1 MKKLVG
7 IFLVALVVGCGTRK
21 VEKTENLEKIK
32 SDSFTA
38 SYDFLRL
45 QKINLETFRHRGY
58 KYIKEPT
65 AYGIKETFIQNDKVF
80 QKLKIV
86 DSVRYIYNYKTI
98 TKKLYKSVKT
108 KKTQS
113 DGVSTWVW
121 FTGLFF
127 AFLFAIIWNCK
138 RIITRYRGD

>member
-7 IFLVALVVGCGTRK
+7 FFLVVILIGCGTRK
-21 VEKTENLEKIK
+21 TENIKNLEKIN
-32 SDSFTA
+32 SEGLTA
-38 SYDFLRL
+38 NSEFLRL
-45 QKINLETFRHRGY
+45 QKINLESFRDRGY

-86 DSVRYIYNYKTI
+86 DSVRYIDSCRNI
-98 TKKLYKSVKT
+98 TKTLYKSVKT

-127 AFLFAIIWNCK
+127 AFLFAIIWNWK
-138 RIITRYRGD
+138 SIIKSYSVD

>member
-7 IFLVALVVGCGTRK
+7 IFLLVILIGCGTRK
-21 VEKTENLEKIK
+21 TENIKNLEKINLK
-32 SDSFTA
+32 SLTA
-38 SYDFLRL
+38 NSEFLRL
-45 QKINLETFRHRGY
+45 QKINLETFRDRGY

-65 AYGIKETFIQNDKVF
+65 AYGTKETFIQNDKEGI
-80 QKLKIV
+80 KLKIV
-86 DSVRYIYNYKTI
+86 DSVRYIDSCRII
-98 TKKLYKSVKT
+98 TKTLYKSVNN

-127 AFLFAIIWNCK
+127 AFVFAIILNWN
-138 RIITRYRGD
+138 RIF

>member
-7 IFLVALVVGCGTRK
+7 FFLVVILIGCGTRK
-21 VEKTENLEKIK
+21 TENIKNLEKIN

-38 SYDFLRL
+38 TSDFLRL
-45 QKINLETFRHRGY
+45 QKINLETFSDRGY
-58 KYIKEPT
+58 KYIKELT
-65 AYGIKETFIQNDKVF
+65 AYGIKETFIQNDKEGI
-80 QKLKIV
+80 KLKIV

-127 AFLFAIIWNCK
+127 SFLFAIIWNWK
-138 RIITRYRGD
+138 RIF

>member
-7 IFLVALVVGCGTRK
+7 FFLVVILIGCGTRK
-21 VEKTENLEKIK
+21 TENIKNVEKIN

-38 SYDFLRL
+38 NSEFLRL
-45 QKINLETFRHRGY
+45 QKINLESFRDRGY

-80 QKLKIV
+80 NKLKIV
-86 DSVRYIYNYKTI
+86 DSVSYIYNYQTI
-98 TKKLYKSVKT
+98 TKTLYKSVKT

-113 DGVSTWVW
+113 DGVSYWVW

-127 AFLFAIIWNCK
+127 AFLFAIIWNWK
-138 RIITRYRGD
+138 RIF

>member
-1 MKKLVG
+1 MKKLVCF
-7 IFLVALVVGCGTRK
+7 FLVVILIGCGTRK

-38 SYDFLRL
+38 NSKFLRL
-45 QKINLETFRHRGY
+45 QKINLETFTDKGY

-65 AYGIKETFIQNDKVF
+65 AYGIKETFIQNNKVF

-86 DSVRYIYNYKTI
+86 DSVRFICNYKTI

-127 AFLFAIIWNCK
+127 AFLFAIICNWK
-138 RIITRYRGD
+138 RIITRYRRN

>member
-38 SYDFLRL
+38 SSDFFSLK
-45 QKINLETFRHRGY
+45 QLELNQSLDLGY
-58 KYIKEPT
+58 TYTKEPT
-65 AYGIKETFIQNDKVF
+65 PYGMKETFIQNNKREDKR
-80 QKLKIV
+80 KTIDLK
-86 DSVRYIYNYKTI
+86 RYKTI
-98 TKKLYKSVKT
+98 YNRVTITTKIIIKT

-113 DGVSTWVW
+113 DGVSHWVW

-127 AFLFAIIWNCK
+127 AFLFAIIWNLK

>member
-7 IFLVALVVGCGTRK
+7 IFLVVIIIGCGTRK
-21 VEKTENLEKIK
+21 VENIKNLEKINSK
-32 SDSFTA
+32 GLTA
-38 SYDFLRL
+38 NSEFLRL
-45 QKINLETFRHRGY
+45 QKINLESFRDKGY

-65 AYGIKETFIQNDKVF
+65 MYGIKETFIQNDKVF

-98 TKKLYKSVKT
+98 TKKSYKSVKT

-127 AFLFAIIWNCK
+127 AFLFAIIWNWN
-138 RIITRYRGD
+138 RIF

>member
-38 SYDFLRL
+38 SSDFLRL
-45 QKINLETFRHRGY
+45 QKINLESFRDRGY

-65 AYGIKETFIQNDKVF
+65 AYGTKETFIQNDKEGI
-80 QKLKIV
+80 KLKIV
-86 DSVRYIYNYKTI
+86 DSVRYIYNYQTI
-98 TKKLYKSVKT
+98 TKKIYKSVKA

-121 FTGLFF
+121 YVGIFF
-127 AFLFAIIWNCK
+127 AFLFAIIWNWN
-138 RIITRYRGD
+138 RIF

>member
-21 VEKTENLEKIK
+21 TEHTENLEKIK

-38 SYDFLRL
+38 SSDFFSLKQFEL
-45 QKINLETFRHRGY
+45 NQSLDIGY
-58 KYIKEPT
+58 TYTKEPT
-65 AYGIKETFIQNDKVF
+65 PYGIKETFMQNNKREDKR
-80 QKLKIV
+80 KTIDLK
-86 DSVRYIYNYKTI
+86 RYKTI
-98 TKKLYKSVKT
+98 YTRITLTTKIIIKT

-113 DGVSTWVW
+113 EGVSYWVW

-127 AFLFAIIWNCK
+127 AFLFAIIWNWK
-138 RIITRYRGD
+138 RIITRHRRD

>member
-7 IFLVALVVGCGTRK
+7 IFLVVILIGCGTRK
-21 VEKTENLEKIK
+21 TENIKNVEKINSEGL
-32 SDSFTA
+32 TA
-38 SYDFLRL
+38 NSEFLRL
-45 QKINLETFRHRGY
+45 QKINLESFRDRGY

-65 AYGIKETFIQNDKVF
+65 AYGIKETFIQNDKEGL
-80 QKLKIV
+80 KLKIV
-86 DSVRYIYNYKTI
+86 DSVRYIYNYQTIKKT
-98 TKKLYKSVKT
+98 LYKSVKT

-127 AFLFAIIWNCK
+127 AFLFAIIWNWK
-138 RIITRYRGD
+138 KIF